1 MIEISD
7 SDSGSSHLL
16 SRGEEVLVRLRENP
30 TTGYRWQL
38 TQAGAGR
45 LGLVDDRFEAGSD
58 ASAPGTGG
66 HRVVRFVAEQTGS
79 VRLEA
84 EERRQ
89 WDQAS
94 ASNQRRHY
102 TIVVR

>member
-7 SDSGSSHLL
+7 SDSGSSHLM
-16 SRGEEVLVRLRENP
+16 SRGEELMVRLRENP
-30 TTGYRWQL
+30 TTGHRWQL
-38 TQAGAGR
+38 TQAGTGK
-45 LGLVDDRFEAGSD
+45 LELVEDRFEAAGD
-58 ASAPGTGG
+58 GSAPGTGG

-79 VRLEA
+79 VQLEA

-89 WDQAS
+89 WDQPS
-94 ASNQRRHY
+94 PSNQRRHY